1 MKLLSVHQIRD
12 LDNFTIKSLGINSIE
27 LMERASKAVS
37 DEIVA
42 LLPTADTKVVVF
54 AGPGNNGG
62 DGLAIARMLG
72 QGGYDVEVYLFN
84 TSGTLS
90 EECQCNKDRLGKST
104 NVVMHEITSHFDL
117 PHLGSEVWIIDA
129 LFGSGLSRPL
139 EGGFK
144 LLVDFVNNS
153 NHKVIS
159 VDMPSGML
167 GVSKRNENE
176 TVEIVAVKAD
186 YTFTFHCL
194 KPSMLLADNQ
204 KFLGQVKVL
213 DIGLD
218 DSGIKYENLQFSATE
233 CREAMSLLKIRD
245 DFANKGSFGHGLLV
259 AGSQGM
265 AGASVLA
272 GKSAYRS
279 GLGKLSILTAEENLC
294 VLQTALPEAV
304 VSVYHHGDVAC
315 NLNGNTY
322 SAVAIGPGLGQSAE
336 AETIMF
342 KLLDSDCT
350 KMVIDA
356 DGLNIL
362 SKFPNWPQLL
372 PKDTILTPHP
382 KEWER
387 LVGVKANRTAQLHK
401 AMDTCQ
407 QYGIYIVL
415 KDHYTAVCTPTGR
428 VFFNTSGN
436 SGMATAGSGDVLTGI
451 LLSLRSQG
459 YSAEDA
465 CRLGVWLHGAA
476 GDCAKNQFTEF
487 GMMASDITEYLGEAF
502 KMISNHCKI

>member
-176 TVEIVAVKAD
+176 NVEIVAVKAD

-218 DSGIKYENLQFSATE
+218 DSGVKYENLQYSATE
-233 CREAMSLLKIRD
+233 RREAMSLLKVRD
-245 DFANKGSFGHGLLV
+245 DFAN
-259 AGSQGM
+259 
-265 AGASVLA
+265 
-272 GKSAYRS
+272 
-279 GLGKLSILTAEENLC
+279 
-294 VLQTALPEAV
+294 
-304 VSVYHHGDVAC
+304 
-315 NLNGNTY
+315 
-322 SAVAIGPGLGQSAE
+322 
-336 AETIMF
+336 
-342 KLLDSDCT
+342 
-350 KMVIDA
+350 
-356 DGLNIL
+356 
-362 SKFPNWPQLL
+362 
-372 PKDTILTPHP
+372 
-382 KEWER
+382 
-387 LVGVKANRTAQLHK
+387 
-401 AMDTCQ
+401 
-407 QYGIYIVL
+407 
-415 KDHYTAVCTPTGR
+415 
-428 VFFNTSGN
+428 
-436 SGMATAGSGDVLTGI
+436 
-451 LLSLRSQG
+451 
-459 YSAEDA
+459 
-465 CRLGVWLHGAA
+465 
-476 GDCAKNQFTEF
+476 
-487 GMMASDITEYLGEAF
+487 
-502 KMISNHCKI
+502 